1 MGEDQRKKPEV
12 CRVVLEE
19 FIIMHFEFRNI
30 RYTLGSGPTRQ
41 LTVSGSLPEGGA
53 LVARG
58 PSGAGK
64 STLLR
69 VLARLQSCCGGEVLL
84 QGENWQNIPATLW
97 RAHVHY
103 LAQKPALFDGS
114 VADNL
119 AKPFET
125 RLGSKNKFD
134 PGRAK
139 TLMQELLLA
148 TYLWEQDS
156 RTLSGGEAARVAF
169 LRALLIQPK
178 VLLLDE
184 PTAALDD
191 QARAAFY
198 EVLSRW
204 LTEPG
209 RAVLLVSHNND
220 YQGLQRVSFVDIHP
234 AGGDV

>member
-1 MGEDQRKKPEV
+1 MGGDQRINPGT

-19 FIIMHFEFRNI
+19 VIIMHFEFRNI

-41 LTVSGSLPEGGA
+41 ISVSGSLPEGDV

-69 VLARLQSCCGGEVLL
+69 VLARLQPCDGGDVLL
-84 QGENWQNIPATLW
+84 QGESWQNIPATLW

-103 LAQKPALFDGS
+103 LAQKPALFDGT

-139 TLMQELLLA
+139 TLMQELLLPA
-148 TYLWEQDS
+148 HLWEQDS
-156 RTLSGGEAARVAF
+156 RTLSGGEAARAAF
-169 LRALLIQPK
+169 IRALLIQPK

-198 EVLSRW
+198 GALSRW
-204 LTEPG
+204 LSQPG
-209 RAVLLVSHNND
+209 RAALLVSHNND

-234 AGGDV
+234 AGGGV